1 MKESAEDFWKRV
13 KILLNEKHLKQET
26 LADDIGVGYN
36 NVKQWM
42 FHERFPPVYDVLKIA
57 KTLNTSI
64 EYLVNGEENKS
75 LADPDSD
82 KFFVPVLDQKLSAGF
97 GQLLPEEPEI
107 KGYMEVPR
115 YLRQYGDKLAIL
127 SVEGDSMEPTLR
139 RGDLVLCDSCGYD
152 GEGLYA
158 VQYDG
163 DGFVKRVF
171 RRAGKY
177 VIMSDNPLYPQMEE
191 PVGSDAIAIVG
202 RVHGVFKR
210 ID

>member
-1 MKESAEDFWKRV
+1 
-13 KILLNEKHLKQET
+13 LKQET

-36 NVKQWM
+36 NIKQWM

-97 GQLLPEEPEI
+97 GQLLPDEPEI

-115 YLRQYGDKLAIL
+115 YLRQYGDNLAIL